1 MFAMTFPLKSYVLKS
16 FVLAAAGALALGGT
30 SARAELIVAKDM
42 APMVTM
48 LKAKGLE
55 ADVRGGGSENPYIAS
70 DYGGYKFLV
79 IFMNCDDKYA
89 NCKTVQ
95 FYMGF
100 NDAKDVSLERLNA
113 WNRDSRFARAYRDN
127 EGDPVLEMDLDL
139 DFKGLPREN
148 VDESMN
154 TWFSLMQA
162 YRDFVFDETQAA
174 PSGS

>member
-1 MFAMTFPLKSYVLKS
+1 MPKTLKS
-16 FVLAAAGALALGGT
+16 FALAALGALTLAAAPAQAQ
-30 SARAELIVAKDM
+30 LIMAKDT
-42 APMVTM
+42 APMVAL

-55 ADVRGGGSENPYIAS
+55 ADVRGGSGENPYIS
-70 DYGGYKFLV
+70 SNYGGFKFLV
-79 IFMNCDDKYA
+79 IFMNCDDKFA

-100 NDAKDVSLERLNA
+100 NDAKAVSLERLNE

-148 VDESMN
+148 VEESMN
-154 TWFSLMQA
+154 TWFNLMQA
-162 YRDFVFDETQAA
+162 YRDFVFDETAGA
-174 PSGS
+174 SGG